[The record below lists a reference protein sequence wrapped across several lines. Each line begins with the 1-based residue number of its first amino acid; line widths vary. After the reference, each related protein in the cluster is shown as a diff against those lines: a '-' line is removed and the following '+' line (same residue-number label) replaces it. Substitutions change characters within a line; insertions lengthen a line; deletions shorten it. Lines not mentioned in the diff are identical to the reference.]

1 MSPLDDKLLLPALLT
16 RRSQL
21 RRSTVHLH
29 KNDSPDDASS
39 QTARIVRERNR
50 AKISGRCQA
59 ESKKTNLRRLL
70 FQLEHSQFGVHVFIP
85 LSLLGRQI
93 CAVPPERALGLP

>member
-1 MSPLDDKLLLPALLT
+1 MQAPKLRESCVKET
-16 RRSQL
+16 VQRSAEG
-21 RRSTVHLH
+21 S
-29 KNDSPDDASS
+29 
-39 QTARIVRERNR
+39 
-50 AKISGRCQA
+50 QA

-93 CAVPPERALGLP
+93 CAVPPERALGPP